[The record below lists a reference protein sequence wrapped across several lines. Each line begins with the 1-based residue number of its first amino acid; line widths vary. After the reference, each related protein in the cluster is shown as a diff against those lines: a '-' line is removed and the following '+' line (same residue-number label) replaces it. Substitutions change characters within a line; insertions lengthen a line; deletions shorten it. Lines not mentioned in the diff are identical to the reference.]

1 MEIASI
7 LNVKITFNINCY
19 CHQNQ
24 EKCPAQKDLYFEHIS
39 ENETIFVWMIFLLA
53 SKNNV

>member
-1 MEIASI
+1 MQNKKMWNKRMEIASI
-7 LNVKITFNINCY
+7 LNVKITLNINCY

-39 ENETIFVWMIFLLA
+39 ENETIFV
-53 SKNNV
+53 